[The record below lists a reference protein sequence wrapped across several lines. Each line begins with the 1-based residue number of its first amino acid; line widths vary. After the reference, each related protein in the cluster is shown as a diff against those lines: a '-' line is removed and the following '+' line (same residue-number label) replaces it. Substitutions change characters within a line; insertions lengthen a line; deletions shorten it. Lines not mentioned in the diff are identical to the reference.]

1 MAVDLISLDKALFHA
16 QEMIKE
22 GVDIIDVGGE
32 STRPGY
38 TLLSDD
44 EEISRIVPVI
54 ENLKKSL
61 MCQYL

>member
-1 MAVDLISLDKALFHA
+1 MRKENDK
-16 QEMIKE
+16 KK

-44 EEISRIVPVI
+44 EKYHVLFLL
-54 ENLKKSL
+54 LKI
-61 MCQYL
+61 